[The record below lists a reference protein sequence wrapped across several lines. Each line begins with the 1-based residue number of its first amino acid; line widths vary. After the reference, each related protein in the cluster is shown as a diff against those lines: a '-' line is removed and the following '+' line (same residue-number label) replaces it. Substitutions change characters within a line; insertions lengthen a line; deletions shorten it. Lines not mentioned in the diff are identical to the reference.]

1 MWLQIEIQCM
11 EKSHDSYLSSTF
23 LHVKV
28 LQDWSI
34 EMVKEKI
41 YDKLVCDE
49 EGLKSIF
56 LKSMILKL
64 NDIYLQDGKLVKDY
78 VKDYQLS
85 SHIIAL
91 SLRRSN
97 CVEFWNKD

>member
-11 EKSHDSYLSSTF
+11 EKSHNSYLSSRF
-23 LHVKV
+23 LHLKV

-34 EMVKEKI
+34 EVVKEKI

-49 EGLKSIF
+49 EGLKNII

-78 VKDYQLS
+78 GF
-85 SHIIAL
+85 
-91 SLRRSN
+91 SN
-97 CVEFWNKD
+97 QIVSVSFKRNNCLELWNKN